1 MKQEILTPKEKKI
14 RKKIHIR
21 ELMETYPG
29 LLTDKENKI
38 LSMFTQKNATGANIA
53 RKLNISRQ
61 AVHDHVR
68 RALTRMENCENKIGN
83 MEKNRKTSIYIS
95 KMRKILETAAKE
107 TPKQKKAL
115 EEALNILKKIEKN
128 I

>member
-38 LSMFTQKNATGANIA
+38 LSMFVQKNATGANIA

-83 MEKNRKTSIYIS
+83 MKKNRKTSMHIA
-95 KMRKILETAAKE
+95 KMRKILETVAKE

-115 EEALNILKKIEKN
+115 EETLNILKKIEEN

>member
-1 MKQEILTPKEKKI
+1 MKQKILTPKEKKI

-83 MEKNRKTSIYIS
+83 MEKNRKTSIHID
-95 KMRKILETAAKE
+95 KMRKILETTAKE

>member
-1 MKQEILTPKEKKI
+1 MKQKILTPKEKKI
-14 RKKIHIR
+14 LKKMHIK

-38 LSMFTQKNATGANIA
+38 LTMFIQRNATGANIA

-83 MEKNRKTSIYIS
+83 MEKNRKTSIYIG
-95 KMRKILETAAKE
+95 KMRIVLETIAKE

-115 EEALNILKKIEKN
+115 EKALSMLKEIEKN
-128 I
+128 T

>member
-1 MKQEILTPKEKKI
+1 MKQKPLTPKEKKI
-14 RKKIHIR
+14 LKKIHIR
-21 ELMETYPG
+21 ELMDTYPG

-38 LSMFTQKNATGANIA
+38 LSMFTQKNATGSNIA

-61 AVHDHVR
+61 AVHDHIR

-83 MEKNRKTSIYIS
+83 MEKNRKTSMHIE
-95 KMRKILETAAKE
+95 KMRKILETVAEKTPRQKE
-107 TPKQKKAL
+107 AL
-115 EEALNILKKIEKN
+115 EEALSILKKIEKN